1 MIQLLSGLS
10 PALILT
16 TNVDEAL
23 EKRLRSITVQRSD
36 IERIPELIYNRTSF
50 LCKLHGTISSV
61 ETTVFTKSEYASLS
75 SSKTYLDVI
84 QQIFATGSVMFLGY
98 GLRDKYVLDLL
109 ASAADSRRLFGAG
122 PHFAVTSSGGPE
134 PPGEVRTIKYLQR
147 PGQDHRGALQVLDI
161 INRYQTIAVSEANTV
176 QTQGQPDPLLSAYF
190 IAHFVPPGIWQSSQ
204 QVQAASSG
212 KQIDVTLGVGFINSE
227 IPSPASTAM
236 HDLVVGLICFD
247 LVYVPFSDLTRVHD
261 LLSSHWFWVLVN
273 AGLLRFVQV
282 PRQPAVIFS
291 DNSVVDGG
299 DIGMMG
305 ILGKDGHP
313 LTIDA
318 EIRRLLNPVKG
329 KEKEVEAL
337 FEKLATCVIPIGEV
351 RTDEIPE
358 LVRGTL
364 LHPAVQKVLG
374 LSEAFLPTKI
384 PRWNVFP
391 ALRLANLVFVGEICQ
406 VLRIPAARIGFGGE
420 TLVSAAFSVASAQ
433 DWAEEA
439 ANYIL
444 GSTFDTDL
452 GEMVFQDAQILNAIL
467 QFRDT
472 EEGVSLRRR
481 IRDLLSVNEGNEFIA
496 SVNAGLQ
503 RNIPARLLEQ
513 AKNRL
518 SGLLVPQIATRCV
531 TGAV

>member
-1 MIQLLSGLS
+1 
-10 PALILT
+10 
-16 TNVDEAL
+16 
-23 EKRLRSITVQRSD
+23 
-36 IERIPELIYNRTSF
+36 
-50 LCKLHGTISSV
+50 
-61 ETTVFTKSEYASLS
+61 
-75 SSKTYLDVI
+75 
-84 QQIFATGSVMFLGY
+84 
-98 GLRDKYVLDLL
+98 
-109 ASAADSRRLFGAG
+109 
-122 PHFAVTSSGGPE
+122 
-134 PPGEVRTIKYLQR
+134 
-147 PGQDHRGALQVLDI
+147 
-161 INRYQTIAVSEANTV
+161 
-176 QTQGQPDPLLSAYF
+176 
-190 IAHFVPPGIWQSSQ
+190 
-204 QVQAASSG
+204 
-212 KQIDVTLGVGFINSE
+212 
-227 IPSPASTAM
+227 M

-531 TGAV
+531 TGAVWNNVRNADPSAQLWRARSLSLLREYCERNKIGPYDPCPCRSGEKLRFCCLQPLVA